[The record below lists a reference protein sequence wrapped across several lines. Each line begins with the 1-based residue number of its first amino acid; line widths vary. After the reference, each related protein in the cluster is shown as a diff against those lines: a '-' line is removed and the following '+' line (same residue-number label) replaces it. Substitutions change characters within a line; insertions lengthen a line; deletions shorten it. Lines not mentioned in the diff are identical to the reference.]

1 VTIEAAR
8 ALMPAALYE
17 REHELAELVAALDEV
32 AAGRGRG
39 LVIEG
44 PAGIG

>member
-17 REHELAELVAALDEV
+17 REHELALVAALDEV